1 MGVLQ
6 RLLSGKVVSRITSRI
21 KPALTPQ
28 NIARRVEFVFEP
40 MYDIVHVDEKWFY
53 EDVDKHW
60 YYAAEGEEAPPRR
73 RRSKRFIPK
82 TMYDYHTKSMFDG
95 KIGIWPFT
103 VDSVAQRSSVN
114 RLKGDPITKNIES
127 IDRNVYKD
135 YLVGKVIP
143 AIKAKWPRGWN
154 VRLHFQPPNSPDF
167 NVLDRGF
174 FASIQSLQL
183 KKGSRGI
190 AQLVNTVASAYND
203 VRIET
208 LENVFLSLQ
217 AVMMCALAC
226 NGGNEYKLPH
236 YNKTRLR
243 REHKLPESLPCA
255 KDLYDRAAKEVNW
268 LFLHS

>member
-1 MGVLQ
+1 
-6 RLLSGKVVSRITSRI
+6 
-21 KPALTPQ
+21 
-28 NIARRVEFVFEP
+28 

-53 EDVDKHW
+53 EDVDKHSH
-60 YYAAEGEEAPPRR
+60 YAVEGEEAPPRR

-82 TMYDYHTKSMFDG
+82 TMFLAAVAKPRYDYHTKYMFDG

-135 YLVGKVIP
+135 YLIGKVIP
-143 AIKAKWPRGWN
+143 AIKAKWPRGEKWK
-154 VRLHFQPPNSPDF
+154 LT
-167 NVLDRGF
+167 
-174 FASIQSLQL
+174 
-183 KKGSRGI
+183 KGSRGI
-190 AQLVNTVASAYND
+190 AQLVNAVASAYND
-203 VRIET
+203 IRIET

-217 AVMMCALAC
+217 AIMMCALAC

-236 YNKTRLR
+236 YNKARLR
-243 REHKLPESLPCA
+243 REHKLPKSLPCA

-268 LFLHS
+268 PFLDS